1 MRMVKIA
8 WQKFNESKSNRMIYL
23 KHFTRFPNIGD
34 RFSLILAEKIFDQKI
49 ITCNEASLPSKNL
62 VMIGSI
68 IHWADNQSIVCGSG
82 LIAEH
87 IGLKHKPSKIFCVRG
102 PLTAEKIRK
111 LGIEC
116 SNKFADPGVLAA
128 KIYPGNDKIKHQIGL
143 VPHYWDFSNDYTEFC
158 RSKGVQILNV
168 QDEPSVFFQQLR
180 ECEIILS
187 SSLHG
192 LIFAHSFG
200 KPALWIE
207 VSDKVIGN
215 GFKFY
220 DYYSSLGVAPGN
232 VKRFTVKQ
240 GQFPDP
246 HQLSDIASY
255 INQQVLISNVEEAL
269 SQTRLELG
277 CM

>member
-1 MRMVKIA
+1 
-8 WQKFNESKSNRMIYL
+8 
-23 KHFTRFPNIGD
+23 
-34 RFSLILAEKIFDQKI
+34 
-49 ITCNEASLPSKNL
+49 
-62 VMIGSI
+62 MIGSI